1 MGVRSRAGAK
11 PHGENGSRPC
21 PHFAGRCTLI
31 LMLEPDFDPA
41 PTAVRIYQ
49 CGYVSPCRAG
59 WRAAEKGT
67 QIIRMIFDKPKV
79 LRRIVLEFSEN
90 KIERTQEFVLL
101 WATEAHG
108 PFREIT
114 RQQWTFSPQGSTDE
128 IEDYQVHLEGVS
140 ILELTIKPNLAPENA
155 VATLRRW
162 RVA

>member
-1 MGVRSRAGAK
+1 MRKTIIKPDIADRGSGSEGVWFDIENVARLELTSEDPNFPLESAFRS
-11 PHGENGSRPC
+11 
-21 PHFAGRCTLI
+21 
-31 LMLEPDFDPA
+31 LEGP
-41 PTAVRIYQ
+41 
-49 CGYVSPCRAG
+49 G